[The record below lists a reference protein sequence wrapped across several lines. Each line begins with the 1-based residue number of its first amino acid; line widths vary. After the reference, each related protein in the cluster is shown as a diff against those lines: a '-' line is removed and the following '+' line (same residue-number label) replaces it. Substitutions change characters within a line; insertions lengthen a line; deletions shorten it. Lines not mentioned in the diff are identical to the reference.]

1 MRPLLSSN
9 YTGTS
14 NYPELIGARI
24 VSVIYS
30 VGFLFTNVDASFF
43 FLLSF
48 FLPSLSARIEPIRR
62 GRKNIRRKGSIN
74 SSELLERRGATIS
87 RIGEREREKLFD
99 RRRSSRQGEGRV
111 IHYQDISFRRGCCA
125 GGGWRSVVLVE
136 KVIKVLSRCATRHEN
151 ETRLAVVVTA
161 IYTVR

>member
-1 MRPLLSSN
+1 MRPLVSSN
-9 YTGTS
+9 YTGTP

-43 FLLSF
+43 FLLSS
-48 FLPSLSARIEPIRR
+48 FLLFLLESNQFGEGEKIYGGKDRSIRANCWR
-62 GRKNIRRKGSIN
+62 V
-74 SSELLERRGATIS
+74 ERRGATIS

-125 GGGWRSVVLVE
+125 GGRVAECRARRES
-136 KVIKVLSRCATRHEN
+136 N
-151 ETRLAVVVTA
+151 
-161 IYTVR
+161 

>member
-1 MRPLLSSN
+1 MRPLVSSN
-9 YTGTS
+9 YTGTP

-43 FLLSF
+43 FLLSS
-48 FLPSLSARIEPIRR
+48 FLLF
-62 GRKNIRRKGSIN
+62 
-74 SSELLERRGATIS
+74 LLESNQFGEGEKIYGGKDRSIRANCWRGEGPRLVVS
-87 RIGEREREKLFD
+87 EREREKLFD

-125 GGGWRSVVLVE
+125 GGRVAECRARRES
-136 KVIKVLSRCATRHEN
+136 N
-151 ETRLAVVVTA
+151 
-161 IYTVR
+161 

>member
-1 MRPLLSSN
+1 MRPLVSSN
-9 YTGTS
+9 YTGTP

-48 FLPSLSARIEPIRR
+48 FLPFLSARIEPIRR
-62 GRKNIRRKGSIN
+62 GGKNIRRKGSIN

-87 RIGEREREKLFD
+87 RIGEREREIVRSTTMIASRGGESDSLSGYFVSSWVL
-99 RRRSSRQGEGRV
+99 RGGEGGGVSCSSR
-111 IHYQDISFRRGCCA
+111 
-125 GGGWRSVVLVE
+125 
-136 KVIKVLSRCATRHEN
+136 K
-151 ETRLAVVVTA
+151 
-161 IYTVR
+161 